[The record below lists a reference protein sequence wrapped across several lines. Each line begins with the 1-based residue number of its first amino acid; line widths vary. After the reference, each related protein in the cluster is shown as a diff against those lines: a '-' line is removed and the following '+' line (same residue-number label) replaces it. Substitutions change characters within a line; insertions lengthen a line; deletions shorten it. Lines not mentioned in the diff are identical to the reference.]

1 MRGCLLR
8 ALAVFFA
15 LVSVVVVWSELTFFS
30 TNPTIS
36 LFAVFV
42 NLAKANYDYF
52 TIEVRDSV
60 FIYSSSL
67 LRLFLSSHFLS
78 TQLRRSKSMSN

>member
-1 MRGCLLR
+1 MRHCINTWHACPEWVWRCRVRGYLLR
-8 ALAVFFA
+8 AMAVFFA

-52 TIEVRDSV
+52 TIEVRN
-60 FIYSSSL
+60 
-67 LRLFLSSHFLS
+67 LSSCKYL
-78 TQLRRSKSMSN
+78 